1 MYCTLHGSKLSLIYT
16 QLQSLKVVTVNL
28 PIPHVKW
35 ISIGRVWA
43 KYISLQRGIILFL
56 KQQQR
61 SLIYWNYPLYIIIMG
76 WLYYLC
82 IQVTVHMLSQV
93 SCPNIDTLCIHD
105 TGVYIGRSVWCLDHF
120 SFLLSFTT
128 NVLLFC
134 LYIVYACL
142 ETV

>member
-35 ISIGRVWA
+35 IPIGRVWA
-43 KYISLQRGIILFL
+43 IYISLQRGIILFFL
-56 KQQQR
+56 KQQR
-61 SLIYWNYPLYIIIMG
+61 SLIYWNYKNVLRWLYPLYIIIMG

-82 IQVTVHMLSQV
+82 IQVSVHMLSQV

-105 TGVYIGRSVWCLDHF
+105 TGVYIGRSVWCLDNF
-120 SFLLSFTT
+120 SFFIIFH
-128 NVLLFC
+128 N
-134 LYIVYACL
+134 
-142 ETV
+142 